1 MPRYLSEPALVAATH
16 NRGKVVEITELLAPF
31 GYRVA
36 SAADLGLAV
45 PEETGT
51 HFVENAAIKARA
63 AAGATGLPALADD
76 SGFCVAALGGLPGVA
91 TAPWAERPDGRRDY
105 AWGIEKLAQAVGANP
120 DRAAW
125 FICALALAWP
135 DGAVET
141 FEGRVDGHL
150 TLPARGT
157 RGFGFDPAFTPQGY
171 TQTFGEMDPA
181 AKHLISHRAVAFQQL
196 VAACLTPP

>member
-1 MPRYLSEPALVAATH
+1 MPRFLSETALVAATH
-16 NRGKVVEITELLAPF
+16 NTGKVVELRELLE
-31 GYRVA
+31 GRGWRVV
-36 SAADLGLAV
+36 SAADLGLPV
-45 PEETGT
+45 PEENGA

-63 AAGATGLPALADD
+63 AATATGLPALADD
-76 SGFCVAALGGLPGVA
+76 SGFCVAALGGLPGKD
-91 TAPWAERPDGRRDY
+91 TALWAERPDGRRDY
-105 AWGIEKLAQAVGANP
+105 AWAIGKLADAVGANP

-141 FEGRVDGHL
+141 FEGRVDGKL
-150 TLPARGT
+150 TLPPRGA
-157 RGFGFDPAFTPQGY
+157 RGFGFDPAFTPEGY

-196 VAACLTPP
+196 VDACLTES